1 MKDKRKEQIMAY
13 IVMGIYMLFLC
24 WVILFKLADSIDK
37 IPSRRGINLI
47 PFYYDQFSGTTLQ
60 KNDILFNIALF
71 VPVGFY
77 FTVFKKGKIVSGILL
92 SALLSLLFEIVQ
104 WIFSLGSSDITDL
117 ITNIM
122 GGIIGTLMFIILNKL
137 SKGREVKI
145 VNIIGAVLEVCLIVL
160 LILLSIF

>member
-13 IVMGIYMLFLC
+13 IVMGIYMLFLS

-77 FTVFKKGKIVSGILL
+77 FTVFKKGKLVSGILL

>member
-60 KNDILFNIALF
+60 KNDVLFNIALF

-117 ITNIM
+117 ITNTM